1 MWVHMVTLCSQMSV
15 SSFSTMHMFRVSA
28 SVLLRSMP
36 QRAPRIGAV
45 NDVRYSMLGR
55 AQEIL
60 LKSMLYEGREPHLSQ
75 AWSVGRPSS
84 SAWCFAF
91 TSLTSATAR
100 AVSGGPSVGPHSSP
114 PLHAPA

>member
-1 MWVHMVTLCSQMSV
+1 MLVHMVTLCSPTSA
-15 SSFSTMHMFRVSA
+15 SSFSTVQSSEYTGEGSGNM
-28 SVLLRSMP
+28 L
-36 QRAPRIGAV
+36 
-45 NDVRYSMLGR
+45 NSMLC
-55 AQEIL
+55 
-60 LKSMLYEGREPHLSQ
+60 EGREPHLSQ

-100 AVSGGPSVGPHSSP
+100 AVSGGPSDGPHSRP